1 MRAPLASSSSP
12 CEPVFMT
19 IVSFSDLTPAPPGS
33 SCHPTKLGASMAT
46 AIRRSSARDSQE
58 LVSGLGQPSDHK
70 PRHGGVDQRLT
81 GGAKPLVVLSQA
93 PVVGDPREG
102 ALGHPTTRQLLQGRP
117 LRQLAEVHLSPLLEP
132 LPRPDPQDLLRRRLR
147 GAVDHLD
154 LQAERLLAPNPCR
167 ARG

>member
-117 LRQLAEVHLSPLLEP
+117 LRQLAEVHLSRAGALTYPAP
-132 LPRPDPQDLLRRRLR
+132 PRPTAMLPEALR
-147 GAVDHLD
+147 GRQLRSCAVML
-154 LQAERLLAPNPCR
+154 R
-167 ARG
+167 ALSQYDVG